1 MASRASSAP
10 RPIDAAGADS
20 QSAAAAA
27 ASPARLAC
35 EIIAVTTS
43 DEFLLELGDALGG
56 QASVRPVESL
66 TSALEHLG
74 NSRRAQLIAF
84 DLRGVTDARG
94 EIDRAIARA
103 PHMTLLAFAD
113 GGAEP
118 AEGVD
123 LEGSKIFALL
133 PIPVDR
139 RKITAALEGALAAA
153 EKHAGTRAAPV
164 PQAAA
169 TASTALASAPTTN
182 APIAASGRG
191 RLSPRLL
198 IAGAIVLALALAGIA
213 WFVGRAPTASS
224 PVTQEGEE
232 LQAAAPAEVPL
243 MQGSLDELLEK
254 ARLAMRQ
261 RRFTEPEGD
270 NALVYFRSAIAM
282 DASNFEARDGLAR
295 IGGVLTARV
304 EEAIVA
310 NRMDEATAALSA
322 AKSAIP
328 GDTRLAPLEGRLV
341 EAHVTRALADGDL
354 DRAAALA
361 RSAQKSGAATADAVA
376 RWRADIGRRQNE
388 VRVKRAIEL
397 ANERLRDGRLVEPA
411 NDSARHY
418 VQQLRALAPAGT
430 ATQRLAKDLANAFLR
445 KARESSLAGRSND
458 AERWLGEAR
467 DAGVTPA
474 EISVFQREL
483 AVSRQRAAAAEGDR
497 LAQLARERLKDG
509 KLIEPAN
516 DSAAHY
522 LTALQAAEESHSAIT
537 AISRQLAA
545 RLIDRAGDAARD
557 GQGSHVAAD
566 LAAARR
572 WGADA
577 KDVQAVQQL
586 ATKARAQAGAQ
597 RGAALQKALKRNR
610 YVAPEYPPRALD
622 KGESGSVT
630 VEFVV
635 DVSGQPRDV
644 RVTAS
649 QPEAVFDKAALS
661 AVRRWR
667 YEPVIVDGVP
677 VEIPTRTVI
686 RFEAP
691 AE

>member
-35 EIIAVTTS
+35 EVIAVTTS

-66 TSALEHLG
+66 TNALEHLG
-74 NSRRAQLIAF
+74 SSRRAQLIAF

-94 EIDRAIARA
+94 EIDRARARA

-118 AEGVD
+118 TEVVD
-123 LEGSKIFALL
+123 LEGSKVFALL

-139 RKITAALEGALAAA
+139 RKTTAALESALAAA
-153 EKHAGTRAAPV
+153 EKHAGTRAAPA
-164 PQAAA
+164 PQAPATAA
-169 TASTALASAPTTN
+169 TAVASAPSTN
-182 APIAASGRG
+182 EPIAVSGR
-191 RLSPRLL
+191 RLSPKLL
-198 IAGAIVLALALAGIA
+198 IAGAIGLLLALGGIA
-213 WFVGRAPTASS
+213 WFVSRAPTASS
-224 PVTQEGEE
+224 SVTQEGEE
-232 LQAAAPAEVPL
+232 LQATAPAEVPL
-243 MQGSLDELLEK
+243 VQGSLDELLEK

-282 DASNFEARDGLAR
+282 DASNAEARDGLAR
-295 IGGVLTARV
+295 ISGVLTARI

-310 NRMDEATAALSA
+310 NRVEEATAALSA

-341 EAHVTRALADGDL
+341 EAYIARALADGDF

-361 RSAQKSGAATADAVA
+361 RSAQKSGAATADQVA
-376 RWRADIGRRQNE
+376 RWRADIGRRQDE
-388 VRVKRAIEL
+388 MRVKRAIEL

-411 NDSARHY
+411 NDSAKHY
-418 VQQLRALAPAGT
+418 VQQLRALAPAGA
-430 ATQRLAKDLANAFLR
+430 ATQRLGKDLANAFLR

-474 EISVFQREL
+474 EISVFQRDV

-522 LTALQAAEESHSAIT
+522 LTALQAAEESHSAI
-537 AISRQLAA
+537 APISRQLAA
-545 RLIDRAGDAARD
+545 RLIDRAGDAVRD
-557 GQGSHVAAD
+557 GQGSQVAAD

-586 ATKARAQAGAQ
+586 ATNARAQASAQ

-649 QPEAVFDKAALS
+649 EPEAVFDKAALS

-677 VEIPTRTVI
+677 VEIPTRAVI